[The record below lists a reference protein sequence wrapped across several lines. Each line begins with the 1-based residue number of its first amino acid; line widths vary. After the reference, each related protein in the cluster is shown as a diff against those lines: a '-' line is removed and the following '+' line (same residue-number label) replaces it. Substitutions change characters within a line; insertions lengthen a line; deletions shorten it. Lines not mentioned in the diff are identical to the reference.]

1 MDLEVVVE
9 EMTQMM
15 TMIPTQGMMTMAG
28 ILIEELLV
36 ILEGA
41 LEEVIHLEE
50 VFPFQEETHH
60 QETIPVMD
68 MIPGDTQD
76 FHLLGFQ
83 EGMEIPQDPQGLKG
97 QVGIQEEEEDF
108 LFIFLILMLD
118 QIHHHFSSCLT

>member
-1 MDLEVVVE
+1 ME

-15 TMIPTQGMMTMAG
+15 TMILTQGMMTMAG

-60 QETIPVMD
+60 QETISVMD
-68 MIPGDTQD
+68 LIPGDTQD
-76 FHLLGFQ
+76 FHLLVFQ
-83 EGMEIPQDPQGLKG
+83 EGMEIPQGPQGIQG

>member
-1 MDLEVVVE
+1 MNLEVVVE
-9 EMTQMM
+9 EMM
-15 TMIPTQGMMTMAG
+15 TMIQTQGIMIITG
-28 ILIEELLV
+28 ILLEELLV

-60 QETIPVMD
+60 QETISVMD
-68 MIPGDTQD
+68 LIPGDTQD
-76 FHLLGFQ
+76 FHLLVFQ
-83 EGMEIPQDPQGLKG
+83 EGMEILQDPQGLKG
-97 QVGIQEEEEDF
+97 QVEIQEE

>member
-9 EMTQMM
+9 EMM

-60 QETIPVMD
+60 QETISVMD
-68 MIPGDTQD
+68 LIPGDTQD
-76 FHLLGFQ
+76 FHLLVFQ
-83 EGMEIPQDPQGLKG
+83 EGMEIPQGPQGIQG